1 MVIKNIL
8 REELDN
14 SLRMKEKYEEELSK
28 LPSGSLQK
36 KKIKGK
42 DYYYKVY
49 RDENSKVNLDYLGK
63 GEDLPE
69 EEIERW
75 QQIKERRASIRSSV
89 SQIKKQIKFLRK
101 VLNGKEQV

>member
-1 MVIKNIL
+1 MIIKNIL

-14 SLRMKEKYEEELSK
+14 SLRMKEKYEEELLK
-28 LPSGSLQK
+28 LPLGSLQR

-49 RDENSKVNLDYLGK
+49 RDENSKVNLEYLGK
-63 GEDLPE
+63 GEDLSE

-75 QQIKERRASIRSSV
+75 RQIKERRAKIRSSI
-89 SQIKKQIKFLRK
+89 SQLKKQIKFLRK
-101 VLNGKEQV
+101 ALNGKEQV